1 METLYRLSWR
11 EYPALSLAIL
21 GVVLVACAV
30 RDEREA
36 TRRYRFGTD
45 PRLIA
50 LLRDFRRAVIGLELI
65 GIAAGWYWHVPAILA
80 IAILIG
86 AGEVFETTNDITAI
100 EQAVRLSP
108 SRGR

>member
-1 METLYRLSWR
+1 
-11 EYPALSLAIL
+11 
-21 GVVLVACAV
+21 
-30 RDEREA
+30 
-36 TRRYRFGTD
+36 
-45 PRLIA
+45 
-50 LLRDFRRAVIGLELI
+50 VIGLELI